1 MELKKAGGFLDEE
14 VDFHE
19 GIGRDV
25 GPEDAAFS
33 IEDESSVEG
42 LVLEIVVS
50 GVLLEDGLV
59 RIGNEREGNVSF
71 FVVVLG
77 FLQIRDGVGGDG
89 EDREPGL
96 FEVGIAIGH
105 GGELLGAVE
114 AAGAEIE
121 DEDDGLATV
130 IGEGHGLVILV
141 RETEGRGCRR
151 APVEGAE
158 GVELGAGKEVIGGNV
173 GEAPVFGVAE
183 FLCDGCETGEGRS
196 GDFDFGR
203 ERAKVFEAG
212 LPSLVVF
219 FGVIESVDGLGERD
233 GFLVLFLDLFFGSF
247 SGFFVIAVG
256 ELTEHGALLGRAF
269 FEGLVGGLEVTVHGG
284 EVAPELGEGVL
295 EAFDLLLMLV
305 CGFFDDGFDFLFV
318 LFLFGGLFTGFI
330 LGGVLF
336 VPGLFEGGVDEVD
349 GFAELGLLAEV
360 ELSNRDEAE
369 AGEVVLVL
377 LEFFKP
383 G

>member
-1 MELKKAGGFLDEE
+1 M
-14 VDFHE
+14 
-19 GIGRDV
+19 
-25 GPEDAAFS
+25 
-33 IEDESSVEG
+33 EG
-42 LVLEIVVS
+42 LVFEVVV
-50 GVLLEDGLV
+50 GGELLEDGLV
-59 RIGNEREGNVSF
+59 RVGNEGEGDVSF

-77 FLQIRDGVGGDG
+77 FFKVGDGVGGDG

-96 FEVGIAIGH
+96 FEVGVAIGH

-114 AAGAEIE
+114 AAGAEVE
-121 DEDDGLATV
+121 DEDHGLATV

-141 RETEGRGCRR
+141 GETEGRGCRR

-158 GVELGAGKEVIGGNV
+158 GVELGAGKEVIGRDA

-183 FLCDGCETGEGRS
+183 FFRDGCETGEGRS

-212 LPSLVVF
+212 LPGLVVF
-219 FGVIESVDGLGERD
+219 FGVVESVDGLGEGD

-256 ELTEHGALLGRAF
+256 ELTKHGALLGRAF
-269 FEGLVGGLEVTVHGG
+269 FEGFVGGFEVAVHGG
-284 EVAPELGEGVL
+284 EVAAEFGEGVL

-305 CGFFDDGFDFLFV
+305 CGFFDDGFDFLFL
-318 LFLFGGLFTGFI
+318 LFLFGGFFAGFI

-336 VPGLFEGGVDEVD
+336 VLGFFEEGVNEVD
-349 GFAELGLLAEV
+349 GFAKIDLLAEV
-360 ELSNRDEAE
+360 ELRDGDQAE
-369 AGEVVLVL
+369 AGEVIIVFLQ
-377 LEFFKP
+377 FFKP